1 MPAGR
6 NRKSAPPAP
15 RPATGLANIAASGL
29 AGASGSAAALA
40 RLDKAALEIKA
51 LRTRPAVQAAIA
63 ALKAEDPATASRF
76 ALQAL
81 ETDEKNGLAWYLLAI
96 AHEKTGA
103 FAQSV
108 QAYEKALGLL
118 PNAAEVANDL
128 GRLAY
133 RMGMK
138 AVAEKLFRRYLD
150 HKPRSYEA
158 ANNLACA
165 VRDLGR
171 YEEAIDILRPAI
183 MANPTAPMLWN
194 TMGTIL
200 SEQGDPAGAV
210 TFFDEALR
218 LEVGF
223 AKARYNRGNARLA
236 LGALDQALD
245 DCQQAMSGTGLPASD
260 FQMMRLARSTIQI
273 ARGAIGEGWDDYE
286 ARLHPDFADHVRFM
300 VPRPRWTPETDLAG
314 KTLLLMG
321 EQGLGDE
328 VLFANLIPDLLKALG
343 PDGKL
348 VIAVEER
355 LVPLFARAFP
365 TARVGAHTT
374 FFGDGRLTRGAAFI
388 EDIAAIDLW
397 TPMASLLRR
406 FRRSVAAYP
415 STPGFLP
422 ADPSR
427 VAYWR
432 EALKAAPAGLKV
444 GILWKSLKLTGARA
458 RYFSPFDAWAPVLTT
473 PGVSFIN
480 LQYGDCSEELTLARE
495 AGIPLWTP
503 PGIDLKNDLDDVTA
517 LSCALDLTIGFANAT
532 TNLAAA
538 AGAPVWLVSTPGA
551 WPRLG
556 TSRYPWYP
564 QARVFLPPQFREWD
578 PVMKEVAAALRERTG
593 AQGDQGTEATPK
605 G

>member
-6 NRKSAPPAP
+6 HRKFTPPAP
-15 RPATGLANIAASGL
+15 RPAIGLANIAASGL

-51 LRTRPAVQAAIA
+51 LRTRPALQAAIA
-63 ALKAEDPATASRF
+63 ALKAEDGATASRF

-81 ETDEKNGLAWYLLAI
+81 ETDQKNGLAWYLLAI

-103 FAQSV
+103 FPQSI
-108 QAYEKALGLL
+108 QAYEKALALL

-138 AVAEKLFRRYLD
+138 PVAEKLFRRYLE
-150 HKPRSYEA
+150 HKPRSYEG
-158 ANNLACA
+158 ANNLACC

-171 YEEAIDILRPAI
+171 YDEAIDILRPAI
-183 MANPTAPMLWN
+183 IANPTAPMLWN

-200 SEQGDPAGAV
+200 SEQGDPAGSV

-218 LEVGF
+218 LEPGF

-236 LGALDQALD
+236 LGVLDEALE
-245 DCQQAMSGTGLPASD
+245 DCDGAMSGPLPAAD
-260 FQMMRLARSTIQI
+260 LQMMRLSRSTIQI

-300 VPRPRWTPETDLAG
+300 VPCPRWTPETDLAG

-328 VLFANLIPDLLKALG
+328 VLFANLIPDLLQSLG

-348 VIAVEER
+348 VIAVEKR

-365 TARVGAHTT
+365 TAQVGAHTT
-374 FFGDGRLTRGAAFI
+374 FLGDGRLTRGAAFI
-388 EDIAAIDLW
+388 EDITAIDLW
-397 TPMASLLRR
+397 TPMASMLRR
-406 FRRSVAAYP
+406 FRRSVDAYP
-415 STPGFLP
+415 SIPGFLP
-422 ADPSR
+422 ADASR

-480 LQYGDCSEELTLARE
+480 LQYGDCSEELALARE

-556 TSRYPWYP
+556 TQRYPWYP

-578 PVMKEVAAALRERTG
+578 PVMSEVAAALR
-593 AQGDQGTEATPK
+593 AQVMDGTEAAPR